1 MIKQHYVVIMLLSIV
16 CFSIIALP
24 VYAADATS
32 LQSGTDVVTR
42 GQRFTV
48 IVTGRPNTPY
58 YVWVARTFSM
68 TGEYGNRPPV
78 IVGSTE
84 NVAQDSPGGPYTI
97 GSYAYRGG
105 NGRTIIDDV
114 APSTADISNT
124 RYYALVTT
132 DAAGRAIVA
141 FQTLPGTA
149 EKTFSIRQD
158 NPQYSDSGTVML
170 ELGGTTKKPVI
181 TTAPLTTIPTTPPP
195 TPSPS
200 PEPATLPPPSPTPTP
215 TQAAPWDIGCSLL
228 AVASGLLVFNKR

>member
-1 MIKQHYVVIMLLSIV
+1 MIPARSAAITILCIV
-16 CFSIIALP
+16 CFSVLVLP
-24 VYAADATS
+24 VFADDTPSSQA
-32 LQSGTDVVTR
+32 GTDVVTR

-48 IVTGRPNTPY
+48 TVTGRPNTPY

-68 TGEYGNRPPV
+68 TGEYGDRPPV

-84 NVAQDSPGGPYTI
+84 NVAQDPPGGPYPI
-97 GSYAYRGG
+97 GLYTYRGG

-132 DAAGRAIVA
+132 DADGRAIVA
-141 FQTLPGTA
+141 FQTSPGTRDR
-149 EKTFSIRQD
+149 TFSIKVE
-158 NPQYSDSGTVML
+158 NPQYTDSGTQML
-170 ELGGTTKKPVI
+170 ELGGTTKKPGI
-181 TTAPLTTIPTTPPP
+181 TTAALTTILTTPPP

-200 PEPATLPPPSPTPTP
+200 PEPATLPPPSQIPTP
-215 TQAAPWDIGCSLL
+215 TQAAPYDIGCSLL

>member
-1 MIKQHYVVIMLLSIV
+1 MIKQHYVAIMILSIV

-24 VYAADATS
+24 VCADDATS
-32 LQSGTDVVTR
+32 SQSGSDVITR

-48 IVTGRPNTPY
+48 TVTGRPNTPY

-68 TGEYGNRPPV
+68 TGEYGDRPPV

-84 NVAQDSPGGPYTI
+84 NLAQDSPGGPYTI

-132 DAAGRAIVA
+132 DATGRAIVE
-141 FQTLPGTA
+141 FQTSPGTQ
-149 EKTFSIRQD
+149 EKTFSIKVE
-158 NPQYSDSGTVML
+158 NPQYTDSGTQML
-170 ELGGTTKKPVI
+170 ELGGTTIKPVI
-181 TTAPLTTIPTTPPP
+181 TTAPLTTIPTTRPP

-200 PEPATLPPPSPTPTP
+200 PEPAILPPQSPTLTP
-215 TQAAPWDIGCSLL
+215 TQAAPWDIGRSLL

>member
-16 CFSIIALP
+16 CSIIALP

-58 YVWVARTFSM
+58 YVWAARTFSM
-68 TGEYGNRPPV
+68 TGEYGDRPPV

-84 NVAQDSPGGPYTI
+84 NVAQDSPSGPYTI

-114 APSTADISNT
+114 APSTSDISNT

-141 FQTLPGTA
+141 FQTLPGTR
-149 EKTFSIRQD
+149 EKTFSIKVE

-181 TTAPLTTIPTTPPP
+181 ITAPLTTIPTTPPP

>member
-1 MIKQHYVVIMLLSIV
+1 MIPARSAAITILCIV
-16 CFSIIALP
+16 CFSILVLP
-24 VYAADATS
+24 VCAADATS
-32 LQSGTDVVTR
+32 SQSGTDVVTR

-48 IVTGRPNTPY
+48 TVTGRPNTPY

-68 TGEYGNRPPV
+68 TGEYGDRPPV

-84 NVAQDSPGGPYTI
+84 NVAQDSPGGPYPI

-105 NGRTIIDDV
+105 NGRTIIEDV

-181 TTAPLTTIPTTPPP
+181 TTAPPTTIPATPPP
-195 TPSPS
+195 APGPT
-200 PEPATLPPPSPTPTP
+200 PEPTHLTPLSQTPTP
-215 TQAAPWDIGCSLL
+215 THATPWDTMIVIL
-228 AVASGLLVFNKR
+228 AVGLGLLGRGKR

>member
-1 MIKQHYVVIMLLSIV
+1 MIPKRYAVITILCVVCL
-16 CFSIIALP
+16 SIIALP
-24 VYAADATS
+24 VYAANAPS

-48 IVTGRPNTPY
+48 TVTGRPNTPY

-68 TGEYGNRPPV
+68 TGEYGDRPPV

-84 NVAQDSPGGPYTI
+84 NVAQDSLGGPYTI

-132 DAAGRAIVA
+132 DAAGRTIVA

-149 EKTFSIRQD
+149 DKTFTIKVE
-158 NPQYSDSGTVML
+158 NPQYSDSGTQML
-170 ELGGTTKKPVI
+170 ELGGTTRKPVI
-181 TTAPLTTIPTTPPP
+181 TSPPP
-195 TPSPS
+195 TTILTTSPPAPIPS
-200 PEPATLPPPSPTPTP
+200 PEPGTLPPSPTPTP
-215 TQAAPWDIGCSLL
+215 TQATPSDIGVGIL
-228 AVASGLLVFNKR
+228 AVGLSLFIVQKR